1 MGTALAVG
9 PFNIA
14 PTLVKKNCPKILFN
28 MDNTKET
35 GGMDFTEK
43 LSYKLFL
50 QGKCDE
56 QVRKLVADCG
66 WTDDFEAV
74 LPDCHKAGANADV
87 AADQSD
93 ASTAAE
99 NESAQNA

>member
-1 MGTALAVG
+1 MTINEISANVDLCLVMGTALAVG
-9 PFNIA
+9 PFNIT

-50 QGKCDE
+50 
-56 QVRKLVADCG
+56 
-66 WTDDFEAV
+66 
-74 LPDCHKAGANADV
+74 
-87 AADQSD
+87 
-93 ASTAAE
+93 
-99 NESAQNA
+99 